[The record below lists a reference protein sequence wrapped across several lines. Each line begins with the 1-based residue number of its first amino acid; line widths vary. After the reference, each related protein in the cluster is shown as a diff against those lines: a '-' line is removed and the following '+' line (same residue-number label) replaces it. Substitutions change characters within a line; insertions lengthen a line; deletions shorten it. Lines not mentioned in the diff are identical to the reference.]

1 MVKHIIV
8 AILLL
13 PIAEIA
19 VFLLVAALIGFLG
32 AFTLMLATTLAG
44 VVVLRR
50 AGRGRIAQFR
60 VAVSDGEVTG
70 VEANTGGFLTVLAGL
85 LLVLPGFVTDL
96 VGAALLIR
104 PLRQWCGRTVQG
116 LGGPPANRTTRRDRS
131 FAGRMAAGARPRN
144 REPLEQAKIAL
155 NACFA
160 AARRFSCPGPGGM
173 LATARAN
180 NGSMESIQ

>member
-60 VAVSDGEVTG
+60 VAVSDGEITG

-96 VGAALLIR
+96 IGAALLIR
-104 PLRQWCGRTVQG
+104 PLRQWCGRTFKAWVGRRQAAQRG
-116 LGGPPANRTTRRDRS
+116 VIDLSPDEWQQLPDREIENRSSKRKSR
-131 FAGRMAAGARPRN
+131 
-144 REPLEQAKIAL
+144 
-155 NACFA
+155 
-160 AARRFSCPGPGGM
+160 
-173 LATARAN
+173 
-180 NGSMESIQ
+180 

>member
-32 AFTLMLATTLAG
+32 AFILMLATTLAG
-44 VVVLRR
+44 VAVLRR

-104 PLRQWCGRTVQG
+104 PLRRWCGRTFKTWVGRRQNAQRG
-116 LGGPPANRTTRRDRS
+116 VIDLSPDEWQQVPDREIENRSSKRKSR
-131 FAGRMAAGARPRN
+131 
-144 REPLEQAKIAL
+144 
-155 NACFA
+155 
-160 AARRFSCPGPGGM
+160 
-173 LATARAN
+173 
-180 NGSMESIQ
+180 